1 MLNGTIVPLVLKPQ
15 VCFTFQGFWVHHLK
29 NTGFINFSR
38 GFGFITY
45 STEDETEACFA
56 SRPHTVDDAK
66 VDIKK
71 ATPKGESGANEPK
84 GEVLRKIFI
93 GGLNYET
100 TDDGLRAYFEQF
112 GEIVDCVVMKYKDT
126 DRSRGFGKIFI
137 ETKFKLVPGQNDKYL
152 LTLLSFLF

>member
-1 MLNGTIVPLVLKPQ
+1 MKPQ

-29 NTGFINFSR
+29 NTSFVHFSR

-71 ATPKGESGANEPK
+71 ATPKGERGANEPK

-137 ETKFKLVPGQNDKYL
+137 ETKFKLAPGQNDKYL
-152 LTLLSFLF
+152 RTLLSFLF